1 MQIIKKFN
9 FETLHMFRHGI
20 VCVIF
25 GSHEDTV
32 FKIMRPLN
40 IETSV
45 ILPYMNDITMER
57 LICSRIY
64 YNAYILCQNINDIPS
79 KQLCSIDIWFIQ
91 WNFLDDKQKHD
102 I

>member
-64 YNAYILCQNINDIPS
+64 YNVPLLSCKFHICIRS
-79 KQLCSIDIWFIQ
+79 KY
-91 WNFLDDKQKHD
+91 NF
-102 I
+102 